1 MTTNIR
7 NRLPHV
13 IGASVLVVALTG
25 AVSAIDAMSSETA
38 SQAQASSSAPEVNCK
53 FRIEQ
58 GKVVTFPRGCRLP
71 GGGGTSATLDGG
83 LTAVTTMNTGNQT
96 TSPLDGGLTA
106 VTTMNTGTSSAG
118 ATTGGR

>member
-25 AVSAIDAMSSETA
+25 TVSAIDAMSSETA

-53 FRIEQ
+53 FRIEL
-58 GKVVTFPRGCRLP
+58 GKVVAFPRGCRLP
-71 GGGGTSATLDGG
+71 GGGGISATLDGG
-83 LTAVTTMNTGNQT
+83 LTAVTTMNTAARST
-96 TSPLDGGLTA
+96 
-106 VTTMNTGTSSAG
+106 G